1 MSKTGLNSESEHVLD
16 DDVIGAIGESL
27 VAAPAADERKER
39 LRGRVLE
46 QIANAPERRSLFDT
60 IREGD
65 GEWIEI
71 LPLISKKVLQLDRE
85 RGVESYLMR
94 MEPGAKIPAHL
105 HESDELCFVIDGDL
119 AFGDLHL
126 EGGGY
131 HFAHK
136 GSEHGVASTVN
147 GALLFLQSGIGGE
160 RYDAR

>member
-85 RGVESYLMR
+85 RGVESSDAD
-94 MEPGAKIPAHL
+94 GAGRENSRAPAR
-105 HESDELCFVIDGDL
+105 IRR
-119 AFGDLHL
+119 
-126 EGGGY
+126 
-131 HFAHK
+131 
-136 GSEHGVASTVN
+136 
-147 GALLFLQSGIGGE
+147 ALL
-160 RYDAR
+160 RD